1 VPAQI
6 RLTVSENLSH
16 KDFFT
21 TKYLSP
27 ITLAKPENTL
37 KKLVAI
43 LTLAIMALGTT
54 GAHAATKVTLT
65 PQNKVSKKNPVITV
79 KLTGL
84 PTTHGLYLSQCMAP
98 KVKGEAPTACNPAQA
113 SKLWVSAVDADQKM
127 GALAPTGK
135 VTIKVDK
142 YFKGGDCVHTK
153 CVIYVTNDHNASSDR
168 SEDQFIPFKFDGL
181 LPF

>member
-1 VPAQI
+1 M
-6 RLTVSENLSH
+6 EKN
-16 KDFFT
+16 
-21 TKYLSP
+21 
-27 ITLAKPENTL
+27 L
-37 KKLVAI
+37 KKFVAV
-43 LTLAIMALGTT
+43 LTIGLMALSAT
-54 GAHAATKVTLT
+54 GASAATKVTLT

-84 PTTHGLYLSQCMAP
+84 PATHGLYLSQCMAP

-113 SKLWVSAVDADQKM
+113 SKLWVSAVEADQKM
-127 GALAPTGK
+127 GALPPTSK
-135 VTIKVDK
+135 ITLKVDK

-153 CVIYVTNDHNASSDR
+153 CIIYVTNDHNAADDR

>member
-1 VPAQI
+1 L
-6 RLTVSENLSH
+6 RLI
-16 KDFFT
+16 
-21 TKYLSP
+21 SP
-27 ITLAKPENTL
+27 IRIITREKKL

-43 LTLAIMALGTT
+43 MAVALLAISTT
-54 GAHAATKVTLT
+54 GASAATKVTIT

-79 KLTGL
+79 KLSGM

-98 KVKGEAPTACNPAQA
+98 KVKGEAPTACNPAKA
-113 SKLWVSAVDADQKM
+113 SKLWVSAVEADQKM

>member
-1 VPAQI
+1 M
-6 RLTVSENLSH
+6 E
-16 KDFFT
+16 K
-21 TKYLSP
+21 
-27 ITLAKPENTL
+27 TL
-37 KKLVAI
+37 KKFVAV
-43 LTLAIMALGTT
+43 LTIGLMALSAT
-54 GAHAATKVTLT
+54 GASAATKVMLT

-84 PTTHGLYLSQCMAP
+84 PETHGLYLSQCMAP

-113 SKLWVSAVDADQKM
+113 SKLWVSAVEADQKM
-127 GALAPTGK
+127 GALAPTSK
-135 VTIKVDK
+135 ITLKVDK

-153 CVIYVTNDHNASSDR
+153 CVIYVTNDHNAADDR